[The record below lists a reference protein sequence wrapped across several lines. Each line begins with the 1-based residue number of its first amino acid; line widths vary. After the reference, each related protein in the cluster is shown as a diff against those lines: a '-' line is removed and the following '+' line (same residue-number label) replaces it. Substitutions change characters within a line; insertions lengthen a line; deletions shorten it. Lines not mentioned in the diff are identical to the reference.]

1 MAKQVISSGSSPN
14 DGTGDT
20 LYEGA
25 NKINNNFAEIY
36 STFGDGSALANVT
49 GPQGP
54 IGLQG
59 LQGFQGFTG
68 PQGSQG
74 FTGPQGSQGLIGPQG
89 SQGLIGP
96 QGSQGLRGPQGSQG
110 LRGPQGSAATNYWVL
125 NSSGINTTSNVG
137 IGTTTPTQLFQ
148 VGSGS
153 TRSMVVTGIGSV
165 GIGTTIPQYSLDV
178 NGNVRIT
185 GNLISSSTVALS
197 IAMGM

>member
-74 FTGPQGSQGLIGPQG
+74 LIGPQG

-96 QGSQGLRGPQGSQG
+96 QGLRGPQGPQG

-153 TRSMVVTGIGSV
+153 TQSMVVTGIGSV
-165 GIGTTIPQYSLDV
+165 GIGTTNPQYSLDV
-178 NGNVRIT
+178 NGNVRVT

-197 IAMGM
+197 IAMGL

>member
-74 FTGPQGSQGLIGPQG
+74 LIGPQG

-96 QGSQGLRGPQGSQG
+96 QGSQGLIGPQGSQG

>member
-74 FTGPQGSQGLIGPQG
+74 LI
-89 SQGLIGP
+89 
-96 QGSQGLRGPQGSQG
+96 
-110 LRGPQGSAATNYWVL
+110 GPQGSAATNYWVL

-153 TRSMVVTGIGSV
+153 TQSMVVTGIGSV
-165 GIGTTIPQYSLDV
+165 GIGTTNPQYSLDV
-178 NGNVRIT
+178 NGNVRVT

-197 IAMGM
+197 IAMGL

>member
-36 STFGDGSALANVT
+36 STFGDGSTLANVT

-74 FTGPQGSQGLIGPQG
+74 LVGPQGAIGPQG
-89 SQGLIGP
+89 AQGP
-96 QGSQGLRGPQGSQG
+96 QGVRGPQGPQG
-110 LRGPQGSAATNYWVL
+110 LRGPQGSAATNYWTL

-137 IGTTTPTQLFQ
+137 IGTTTPLGSLQ
-148 VGSGS
+148 VGAATS
-153 TRSMVVTGIGSV
+153 TFIITGIGSV
-165 GIGTTIPQYSLDV
+165 GIGTTIPRYNLDV
-178 NGNVRIT
+178 NGNVRVT

-197 IAMGM
+197 IAMGL

>member
-36 STFGDGSALANVT
+36 STFGDGSTLANVT

-68 PQGSQG
+68 PQGAQG
-74 FTGPQGSQGLIGPQG
+74 LVGPQGI
-89 SQGLIGP
+89 
-96 QGSQGLRGPQGSQG
+96 RGPQGAQG
-110 LRGPQGSAATNYWVL
+110 PQGVRGPQGNLGPQGIRGPQGSAATNYWVL
-125 NSSGINTTSNVG
+125 TASGINTTSNVG
-137 IGTTTPTQLFQ
+137 IGTTIPRQLLQ
-148 VGSGS
+148 VGAGLSQ
-153 TRSMVVTGIGSV
+153 SMVVTGIGSV
-165 GIGTTIPQYSLDV
+165 GIGTTNPQYNLDV
-178 NGNVRIT
+178 NGNVRVT

-197 IAMGM
+197 IAMGL